1 MNFDKFIKEYNEI
14 YKAYL
19 REYHVF
25 ATKLGLSDCALNIL
39 YELRV
44 ENRGISQ
51 KELGEAL
58 SLSKQTVNSAI
69 KTLEEMGIVRL
80 TEAREKNRTKLVVFT
95 EKGDKF
101 AADNIDKIIRA
112 ENVAFDSLEKTSVES
127 MLKTV
132 RKYYDNFAGEASK
145 IKF

>member
-14 YKAYL
+14 YKAYV

-25 ATKLGLSDCALNIL
+25 AIKIGLSDAALNIL

-44 ENRGISQ
+44 ENRKMSQ

-69 KTLEEMGIVRL
+69 KTLETMGI
-80 TEAREKNRTKLVVFT
+80 EI
-95 EKGDKF
+95 G
-101 AADNIDKIIRA
+101 RA
-112 ENVAFDSLEKTSVES
+112 HV
-127 MLKTV
+127 
-132 RKYYDNFAGEASK
+132 
-145 IKF
+145 

>member
-14 YKAYL
+14 YKAYV

-25 ATKLGLSDCALNIL
+25 AIKIGLSDAALNIL

-44 ENRGISQ
+44 ENRKMSQ

-69 KTLEEMGIVRL
+69 KTLETMGIVEIPPSL
-80 TEAREKNRTKLVVFT
+80 DGGKTKLIEFT
-95 EKGDKF
+95 SSGEKF
-101 AADNIDKIIRA
+101 AVDKIDKIIEAERTAFAALPSALA
-112 ENVAFDSLEKTSVES
+112 EN
-127 MLKTV
+127 MLTTV
-132 RKYYDNFAGEASK
+132 RQYYDRFVEEAK
-145 IKF
+145 QIEF

>member
-25 ATKLGLSDCALNIL
+25 AIRIGLSDAALSIL

-44 ENRGISQ
+44 ENRKMSQ

-69 KTLEEMGIVRL
+69 KTLEAMGIVRIIQSL
-80 TEAREKNRTKLVVFT
+80 DDRKTKLIEFT
-95 EKGDKF
+95 TLGEKF
-101 AADNIDKIIRA
+101 AVEKIDKIIEAEKKAFAALPSASA
-112 ENVAFDSLEKTSVES
+112 EN
-127 MLKTV
+127 MLTTV
-132 RKYYDNFAGEASK
+132 RQYYDRFVEETK
-145 IKF
+145 QLEF